1 MSSSLSLKSMPMIL
15 SACLRS
21 SFFTRVAAGE
31 ADGDACGVGVGVC
44 ASVISGAL
52 VATIAAAPAA
62 GRTFTK
68 ARRVIDLRFDVFMI
82 MSNCDSSADYADYTD
97 EKEQP
102 RKSTRG
108 IWDDARSTAAVPFC
122 AFSAFSWP
130 IPAQQI
136 QSAPLT

>member
-1 MSSSLSLKSMPMIL
+1 MPMIL

-68 ARRVIDLRFDVFMI
+68 ARRVIDLRFDLFIGLSKLPSLTVPLVY
-82 MSNCDSSADYADYTD
+82 CQLPVRWQRHTSS
-97 EKEQP
+97 
-102 RKSTRG
+102 
-108 IWDDARSTAAVPFC
+108 
-122 AFSAFSWP
+122 
-130 IPAQQI
+130 
-136 QSAPLT
+136 